1 MSEESFAQ
9 KRQYYRLKYP
19 KRARPLMR
27 VDDELFHVSEV
38 SEKGVRLLIRNLASF
53 YRGLSMVGT
62 LNLHDHSTVK
72 VSGAV
77 LRFDGDEVILQLSKG
92 PSFKDM
98 VSEQRHIRQKYPSF
112 FASQKAVA

>member
-19 KRARPLMR
+19 KRARPIMR

-38 SEKGVRLLIRNLASF
+38 SEKGVRLLIRNLAAF
-53 YRGLSMVGT
+53 YQGLSMVGT
-62 LNLHDHSTVK
+62 LNLHDHSSVQ
-72 VSGAV
+72 VCGAV
-77 LRFDGDEVILQLSKG
+77 LRFDGDEVILQLTKG

-112 FASQKAVA
+112 FASQRAVA